1 MSPRGRTCLVSRL
14 PELPPCLPTRQPGAP
29 RVTRSGWWTHGL
41 PPVEAG
47 RRTDARSLRSAAKP
61 RRPAGSGRRER
72 QPGRRD
78 PAVRGPGP
86 APVLAAIT
94 LVGRCQRRAAVDAVP
109 ASGVV
114 GGVHEGPVGPRRS
127 PATLDAEHSGGLLG
141 GHRRCS
147 QPGGGDCAGS
157 VWPPNS
163 RWARIRNHWN
173 ALGPEPRAR
182 RATDHNSPWEN
193 LCVL

>member
-1 MSPRGRTCLVSRL
+1 MPAVPATCRLPSAGAIVGTSLPRYGVARGRLGRAAAPAAAFVSASTDRGPPVL
-14 PELPPCLPTRQPGAP
+14 PWGQLDPGRGRRGHP
-29 RVTRSGWWTHGL
+29 HGL

-72 QPGRRD
+72 QPGRPD

-127 PATLDAEHSGGLLG
+127 PATLDASTLG
-141 GHRRCS
+141 VDLVAIVGVPNPAEVTA
-147 QPGGGDCAGS
+147 PGVHDIN
-157 VWPPNS
+157 V
-163 RWARIRNHWN
+163 R
-173 ALGPEPRAR
+173 
-182 RATDHNSPWEN
+182 
-193 LCVL
+193 